1 MAEDQIKTNVV
12 VGIGVEGGDAAAN
25 SIAKLRAEL
34 GKLRGEQSALDK
46 LTRSFAGAKS
56 AADAGKSAADGMA
69 TVREQAAALKPA
81 IQGIRDAVKATG
93 LPQSYLKT
101 VGLDSKSI
109 TEGGKSLKNFERLL
123 GGVDKAY
130 ENTLDRRGAKV
141 AAVADKE
148 RQIKT
153 SLLDDLRDRQARA
166 AIQER
171 VQAAEAARAKI
182 ASAKQAATEVGK
194 VEAKAASDS
203 RDLTARR
210 VRPAG
215 QLPPGTKERYARE
228 AAAEQAAYEK
238 AKRSAATSS
247 RPFGPSAAELRAAR
261 APIAAAKTAVAS
273 GSGDGRQVGAAPAI
287 RGLEQLAAAARSAAA
302 SLKAL
307 STSANSAGRRGSAGG
322 GELVATRMMR
332 EMRTGFA
339 KEYASLHRAERRNE
353 ATVFPR
359 SQYAAGAGGSGG
371 AGGPRAPMQV
381 APAYGQIDKAAA
393 GAARSI
399 SAVKQEGDAITGQ
412 VKNVLGMAFGYQAI
426 HAVASQLQQVFGHLQ
441 GGVIQFNSMLEQA
454 TVGFTT
460 LFKNQAQQ
468 AQATNELLG
477 ENAVGIDYMAM
488 GYKDAEDAAEGVIET
503 IRQFANV
510 TPFRFAEIQESTLRM
525 RAFGF
530 DMSEILRENS
540 ESVDQFSGGIVAVG
554 NAVAALGGGADAFRR
569 ITYALGQMKQ
579 AGRVYQNDMMQLAN
593 AGIGGYKYIAE
604 ALMKEI
610 TTDGKGQK
618 DKVIKG
624 QEALYSQLESNAIET
639 VRRLTTSGKV
649 SGEAASRAILLGL
662 ERDFG
667 GGMVAQSK
675 TFAGAFSTV
684 ADMSQSLVAESF
696 RPLYNAIRD
705 ITYEFSIF
713 LQDPKVRD
721 SALAFGDVIEK
732 IIKQLRPMGA
742 LLMSIGQKIGR
753 DFSNAMATIGSSV
766 GGIGGTFGAFAIGI
780 REIIKLLEN
789 DFARTVIA
797 TAALIGIAFK
807 FASANPFMVSIGLLI
822 TLLGGLKM
830 AVNENL
836 FGIGNAFREMAAS
849 VEPMIAAFR
858 DDFLPV
864 LINVLMTISQGVI
877 AGLSAA
883 FTALAPTISGLAQV
897 LGVVL
902 TVLGEMEPVLRI
914 IGFLIGVSLASKLV
928 VGGIGLLTAALF
940 RATVQMRAFSVASI
954 AASAN
959 VSRVKMVGGGL
970 MAASMVGTMAV
981 QGAAGAGAIS
991 PETAQSLQIVADIA
1005 MAIGAIA
1012 LVAKPVIGALQGLVG
1027 FIGAL
1032 ARSIGPLIG
1041 IIVRVV
1047 AAIAA
1052 FVGISTGMAFAIAG
1066 IALLIGGL
1074 IAFLIGEQEKVKD
1087 EQGTDLKPG
1096 DPGYADRK
1104 RSRYYDTTGTVLEG
1118 SGYYKDPMYASN
1130 TIQSTSGE
1138 ANYGNS
1144 LTNPNQR
1151 SLVAFRKSEREFQ
1164 FPRVIK
1170 QAKSEMK
1177 DLTNYQKLLINQQ
1190 NAANDSLKKY
1200 NGLLAIAKQRVQD
1213 ALDVLQK
1220 VAEEVLNDIMN
1231 PDFENPYAL
1240 DAGEMVKYEE
1250 LLEIEQE
1257 MSFVTFEN
1265 RQGITRSFD
1274 EYKDI
1279 LNSILPLTEDEV
1291 NAGEVSLKMVTE
1303 RLKIEKERRK
1313 EQERIKA
1320 LAEAEYDLGLAT
1332 LQQYDESLDPLTRA
1346 VNLRAAQKKYE
1357 TDIADLRFEGLENL
1371 VDEATSSRDWGRL
1384 TEATKD
1390 RLEQF
1395 KEGQELILEEM
1406 TKMFEDYNRDI
1417 AWILENPDLSW
1428 AEKKSK
1434 IEEKLEE
1441 LQVKLEDRFGI
1452 TLEMMGDKV
1461 TDMNSAMRSV
1471 MDAANMKGI
1480 DMNVTFAQD
1489 LIKNLE
1495 TKGFKVLIDYIMK
1508 KYNEVL
1514 RLMRLV
1520 AQATA
1525 TIESLANP
1533 ENMLKGKK
1541 AEYGRTLNRL
1551 LGGLIS
1557 GGVAS
1562 DELVDIKR
1570 GIQGLSGKND
1580 MSSLQ
1585 TAYNLLLD
1593 EIAAISSFYQ
1603 IPVYASGGIMDK
1615 NQLSLVGEKG
1625 PELVLPQSRGL
1636 VLNNSISSRLL
1647 GMLSGTGNG
1656 GGGGV
1661 NNVIINN
1668 PVVRSDSDIRK
1679 LAQEIS
1685 RVQAS
1690 QFRTEGGR
1698 LY

>member
-1 MAEDQIKTNVV
+1 MADDQAKFDLK
-12 VGIGVEGGDAAAN
+12 IGLQVEGGDSAAQRIAALTKQIGGLERQASQMRGLAN
-25 SIAKLRAEL
+25 IPMQMQDLIKSSYGAAKGLGNAKDQAKALSPAISAIGEAVKKTGLSQDILKSVGLDDRSLRAA
-34 GKLRGEQSALDK
+34 GKNADGFRGLIENLAKARAKAIPAAGEYTGRAASLAAERGLLTTNFNKEQRIRDDAARK
-46 LTRSFAGAKS
+46 AVEQNKATETQKTQATMAGAKERI
-56 AADAGKSAADGMA
+56 AVAKKSAAQVASSDK
-69 TVREQAAALKPA
+69 TQ
-81 IQGIRDAVKATG
+81 AVKAAPAQQVAPRSATAV
-93 LPQSYLKT
+93 LPRDPSARPAT
-101 VGLDSKSI
+101 AGLDRLASSAKSASSALNALAKSASAA
-109 TEGGKSLKNFERLL
+109 GG
-123 GGVDKAY
+123 
-130 ENTLDRRGAKV
+130 RGA
-141 AAVADKE
+141 AGTGSP
-148 RQIKT
+148 QI
-153 SLLDDLRDRQARA
+153 
-166 AIQER
+166 I
-171 VQAAEAARAKI
+171 
-182 ASAKQAATEVGK
+182 
-194 VEAKAASDS
+194 
-203 RDLTARR
+203 
-210 VRPAG
+210 
-215 QLPPGTKERYARE
+215 
-228 AAAEQAAYEK
+228 
-238 AKRSAATSS
+238 
-247 RPFGPSAAELRAAR
+247 
-261 APIAAAKTAVAS
+261 
-273 GSGDGRQVGAAPAI
+273 
-287 RGLEQLAAAARSAAA
+287 
-302 SLKAL
+302 
-307 STSANSAGRRGSAGG
+307 
-322 GELVATRMMR
+322 ATRMMQ
-332 EMRTGFA
+332 EMRGGFA
-339 KEYASLHRAERRNE
+339 KEYAQLHRMERRNE
-353 ATVFPR
+353 ASVFPK
-359 SQYAAGAGGSGG
+359 SQYAAGSGGSGG
-371 AGGPRAPMQV
+371 PGSPRGPQLV
-381 APAYGQIDKAAA
+381 ASAYGRIDSSAAA
-393 GAARSI
+393 AARSI
-399 SAVKQEGDAITGQ
+399 SQVKNEGDAITGQ
-412 VKNVLGMAFGYQAI
+412 IKNVLGMAFGYQAI

-460 LFKNQAQQ
+460 LFNNQAQQ

-477 ENAVGIDYMAM
+477 ENAIGIDYMAM
-488 GYKDAEDAAEGVIET
+488 GYQDAEDAAEGVIET

-540 ESVDQFSGGIVAVG
+540 DATDKFSGGIVSVG

-610 TTDGKGQK
+610 TTDGKGQR
-618 DKVIKG
+618 DKVIRG
-624 QEALYSQLESNAIET
+624 QETLYNQLESNAIET

-649 SGEAASRAILLGL
+649 SGEAASRAILSGL

-667 GGMVAQSK
+667 GGMIAQSR

-705 ITYEFSIF
+705 ITYEFSMF

-721 SALAFGDVIEK
+721 SALAFGDVIEN

-742 LLMSIGQKIGR
+742 LLMNIGQKVGR

-902 TVLGEMEPVLRI
+902 TVLGEMEPVLKV

-928 VGGIGLLTAALF
+928 VGSIGLLTAALF

-970 MAASMVGTMAV
+970 MAASMLGTMAI
-981 QGAAGAGAIS
+981 QGGAQSGAIS
-991 PETAQSLQIVADIA
+991 PETAGNLQIFADIA

-1012 LVAKPVIGALQGLVG
+1012 LVAKPVITAIKSFGG
-1027 FIGAL
+1027 FIVAIG
-1032 ARSIGPLIG
+1032 RSIGPVIA
-1041 IIVRVV
+1041 IVVRVV
-1047 AAIAA
+1047 AALAA
-1052 FVGISTGMAFAIAG
+1052 FIGVSTGVVAAVALIIAAIAG
-1066 IALLIGGL
+1066 LIF
-1074 IAFLIGEQEKVKD
+1074 FLNGEAEKAKD
-1087 EQGTDLKPG
+1087 ETGEDLKPG

-1138 ANYGNS
+1138 VNYGNS

-1190 NAANDSLKKY
+1190 NAANNSLKKY

-1213 ALDVLQK
+1213 ALDILQK
-1220 VAEEVLNDIMN
+1220 VAEEVLNDIIN

-1240 DAGEMVKYEE
+1240 DAGEMVKYEK

-1257 MSFVTFEN
+1257 MSFTTFEN

-1279 LNSILPLTEDEV
+1279 LNSILPLTEDEL
-1291 NAGEVSLKMVTE
+1291 NAGEISLKMVNE

-1371 VDEATSSRDWGRL
+1371 VDEATNSRDWGRL
-1384 TEATKD
+1384 TEATKE
-1390 RLEQF
+1390 RLEEF
-1395 KEGQELILEEM
+1395 GKGQELILDEM

-1428 AEKKSK
+1428 ADKESQIAVKLQ
-1434 IEEKLEE
+1434 ELQGKLET
-1441 LQVKLEDRFGI
+1441 RFGI
-1452 TLEMMGDKV
+1452 TLGMMGTKV
-1461 TDMNSAMRSV
+1461 TEMNSAMRSV

-1480 DMNVTFAQD
+1480 DMRVTFAED

-1525 TIESLANP
+1525 TIESLADP
-1533 ENMLKGKK
+1533 ENMLKGKRG
-1541 AEYGRTLNRL
+1541 EYQKTLNRL
-1551 LGGLIS
+1551 LGGLVS

-1562 DELVDIKR
+1562 DELVDIRR
-1570 GIQGLSGKND
+1570 GIKSLSGIND
-1580 MSSLQ
+1580 MSALQ
-1585 TAYNLLLD
+1585 TTYNKLLD
-1593 EIAAISSFYQ
+1593 EIATISSFYK
-1603 IPVYASGGIMDK
+1603 IPVYASGGIMQK

-1647 GMLSGTGNG
+1647 GMLTGKG
-1656 GGGGV
+1656 GGGG
-1661 NNVIINN
+1661 NNVTINVNN
-1668 PVVRSDSDIRK
+1668 PVIRSDNDIRK
-1679 LAQEIS
+1679 LATEIS

>member
-1 MAEDQIKTNVV
+1 MAEDQIKTNVI
-12 VGIGVEGGDAAAN
+12 VGVGVEGGDSAAS
-25 SIAKLRAEL
+25 SIARLRAEL
-34 GKLRGEQSALDK
+34 GKLRGEQSGLDK
-46 LTRSFAGAKS
+46 LTRSFAGAKT
-56 AADAGKSAADGMA
+56 AAEAGKSAAEGMSA
-69 TVREQAAALKPA
+69 VREQAAALKPA
-81 IQGIRDAVKATG
+81 IQGIRDAVKTTG

-101 VGLDSKSI
+101 IGLDSKSI

-148 RQIKT
+148 RQIRT
-153 SLLDDLRDRQARA
+153 SLIDDLRDRQARA
-166 AIQER
+166 ALQER
-171 VQAAEAARAKI
+171 LRTAETAKANI
-182 ASAKQAATEVGK
+182 SSAKQAATEVGK
-194 VEAKAASDS
+194 VEAKAKRA
-203 RDLTARR
+203 
-210 VRPAG
+210 PAT
-215 QLPPGTKERYARE
+215 PSK
-228 AAAEQAAYEK
+228 
-238 AKRSAATSS
+238 
-247 RPFGPSAAELRAAR
+247 PFGPSIAELRAAS
-261 APIAAAKTAVAS
+261 APIAAAKAAVAS
-273 GSGDGRQVGAAPAI
+273 GPRDGRQAGAAPAI
-287 RGLEQLAAAARSAAA
+287 RGLEQLAAAARSAASA
-302 SLKAL
+302 LKAL
-307 STSANSAGRRGSAGG
+307 SGSATQGRRGGSGG
-322 GELVATRMMR
+322 GEIIATRMMR
-332 EMRTGFA
+332 EMRSGFA

-353 ATVFPR
+353 ATVFPK
-359 SQYAAGAGGSGG
+359 SQYAGGGGGS
-371 AGGPRAPMQV
+371 RAPMQV

-399 SAVKQEGDAITGQ
+399 SAVKQQGDAITGQ

-426 HAVASQLQQVFGHLQ
+426 HAIASQLQQVFGHLQ

-477 ENAVGIDYMAM
+477 ENTVGVDYMAM
-488 GYKDAEDAAEGVIET
+488 GYRNAEEAAAGVIET

-510 TPFRFAEIQESTLRM
+510 TPFRFAEIQESTIRM

-530 DMSEILRENS
+530 DMSEILNENS
-540 ESVDQFSGGIVAVG
+540 AATDKFSGGIVSVG

-604 ALMKEI
+604 ELMKEI
-610 TTDGKGQK
+610 TSDGSGNKDKILAGQK
-618 DKVIKG
+618 V
-624 QEALYSQLESNAIET
+624 LYSQLENNAIET
-639 VRRLTTSGKV
+639 VRRLTTSGKI
-649 SGEAASRAILLGL
+649 SGEAASRAILRGL

-667 GGMVAQSK
+667 GGMIAQSK

-684 ADMSQSLVAESF
+684 ADMSQSLVADSF

-713 LQDPKVRD
+713 LQDPKVRS

-732 IIKQLRPMGA
+732 IIKQLRPMSA
-742 LLMSIGQKIGR
+742 LLMGVGQKIGQ
-753 DFSNAMATIGSSV
+753 DFSNAMSTIGSSV

-807 FASANPFMVSIGLLI
+807 FASANPFMVSIGLAI
-822 TLLGGLKM
+822 TLLGALKL

-836 FGIGNAFREMAAS
+836 FGIGQAFNQMAAS
-849 VEPMIAAFR
+849 IEPMIGIFR

-864 LINVLMTISQGVI
+864 LMEVLLTISQGII
-877 AGLSAA
+877 AGLSAS

-897 LGVVL
+897 LGIVL
-902 TVLGEMEPVLRI
+902 SVLSEIEPVLKV
-914 IGFLIGVSLASKLV
+914 IGFLLGVSLASKLV
-928 VGGIGLLTAALF
+928 VGSIGLLTGALF
-940 RATVQMRAFSVASI
+940 RATVQMRALNI
-954 AASAN
+954 AAINTAASL
-959 VSRVKMVGGGL
+959 SKMQKLGGGL
-970 MAASMVGTMAV
+970 MATGMVGTMVA
-981 QGAAGAGAIS
+981 QGGAQSGAIS
-991 PETAQSLQIVADIA
+991 PETANALQGIFEIVMALGALSLVLPPLIAAVKAGLLLIGSAMAALPIIGAAFTAAVAAVVAAGVSFAAATAIVVL
-1005 MAIGAIA
+1005 AIGAIA
-1012 LVAKPVIGALQGLVG
+1012 IAIGL
-1027 FIGAL
+1027 
-1032 ARSIGPLIG
+1032 
-1041 IIVRVV
+1041 
-1047 AAIAA
+1047 
-1052 FVGISTGMAFAIAG
+1052 
-1066 IALLIGGL
+1066 L
-1074 IAFLIGEQEKVKD
+1074 IAFLLGKVEETNED
-1087 EQGTDLKPG
+1087 EERKNLKPG
-1096 DPGYADRK
+1096 DPGYADRNS
-1104 RSRYYDTTGTVLEG
+1104 SRYYDTRGTVLEG
-1118 SGYYKDPMYASN
+1118 SGYYKDPMYAPNITTKDGGSI
-1130 TIQSTSGE
+1130 TD
-1138 ANYGNS
+1138 
-1144 LTNPNQR
+1144 PNQR
-1151 SLVAFRKSEREFQ
+1151 SMVNFRKMERESAY
-1164 FPRVIK
+1164 PRIIK
-1170 QAKSEMK
+1170 QAKSEMQ

-1190 NAANDSLKKY
+1190 NAANNALKKY

-1213 ALDVLQK
+1213 ALDILQK
-1220 VAEEVLNDIMN
+1220 VAEEVLDDIIN

-1240 DAGEMVKYEE
+1240 DAGEMVKYEKM
-1250 LLEIEQE
+1250 LEIEQE
-1257 MSFVTFEN
+1257 MSFVVFEN

-1279 LNSILPLTEDEV
+1279 LNSILPLTEDEAS
-1291 NAGEVSLKMVTE
+1291 AGEISLKMVSE

-1313 EQERIKA
+1313 EQERIRD

-1357 TDIADLRFEGLENL
+1357 TDIANLRFEGLENL
-1371 VDEATSSRDWGRL
+1371 ADEATDSRDWGRL
-1384 TEATKD
+1384 TQATAE

-1395 KEGQELILEEM
+1395 KQGQELILEEM
-1406 TKMFEDYNRDI
+1406 TSMFKDYNRDI
-1417 AWILENPDLSW
+1417 AWIMENPDLSW
-1428 AEKKSK
+1428 ADKESK
-1434 IEEKLEE
+1434 IAEKLAE
-1441 LQVKLEDRFGI
+1441 LQVKLEERFGI
-1452 TLEMMGDKV
+1452 TLKMMGTKV

-1480 DMNVTFAQD
+1480 DMNVTFAED
-1489 LIKNLE
+1489 LIKDLE

-1508 KYNEVL
+1508 KYNEIL

-1520 AQATA
+1520 AQAAA
-1525 TIESLANP
+1525 TIESLADPANAMKAQRAMYVKEYNRRIGILRNAGLDSVGHQAFTKLKDQMLT
-1533 ENMLKGKK
+1533 ENDP
-1541 AEYGRTLNRL
+1541 T
-1551 LGGLIS
+1551 
-1557 GGVAS
+1557 
-1562 DELVDIKR
+1562 
-1570 GIQGLSGKND
+1570 
-1580 MSSLQ
+1580 SLQ
-1585 TAYNLLLD
+1585 FKFNKLMNEMSAEAFNLGIGTINKDGIL
-1593 EIAAISSFYQ
+1593 EGFY
-1603 IPVYASGGIMDK
+1603 SGGIMQK

-1647 GMLSGTGNG
+1647 GMLRGTG
-1656 GGGGV
+1656 GGGGAV